1 MQEDKAREINKTG
14 WVTTDGRTIKVGNA
28 WGHNAF
34 EDTGLVG
41 PGKCFT
47 RRGEGLLQEGGM
59 LWVLSSLLWAG
70 DIVCKQPLSRGM
82 AWFHTFERNMRYTHR
97 EGRMW

>member
-47 RRGEGLLQEGGM
+47 
-59 LWVLSSLLWAG
+59 
-70 DIVCKQPLSRGM
+70 
-82 AWFHTFERNMRYTHR
+82 
-97 EGRMW
+97 GR